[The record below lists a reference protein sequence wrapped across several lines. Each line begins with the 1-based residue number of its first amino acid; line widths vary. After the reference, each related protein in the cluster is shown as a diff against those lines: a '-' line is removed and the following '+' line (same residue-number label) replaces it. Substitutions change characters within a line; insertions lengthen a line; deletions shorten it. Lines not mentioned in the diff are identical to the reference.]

1 MVKAVNKELDMLFSG
16 DLQGLFFVCLV
27 VVVVF
32 LIINSVRQLHW
43 SPGRKIKA

>member
-16 DLQGLFFVCLV
+16 DLQGLLFVCL